1 MVKDALQPN
10 FQLVE
15 DSRLRALAQDLPAVL
30 LKSKSTN
37 TTKKYERGLNAWKKW
52 ASQFKEIV
60 IFPASSVYVSLFFLT
75 LIQESRSCSIID
87 EVHYGLKWVHD
98 LAGLPDPCN
107 SPFVVPLIESAR
119 RLLSVPVKKK
129 EPVTPAVIKRLFA
142 HYGSTSASL
151 SDLRVLTLCV
161 LGYAG
166 FFRFNE
172 LVQLRRCDFH
182 FEDSFMRIFVQ
193 RSKTD
198 IYRDGAWV
206 VIAKTFKCTCPCL
219 LTQRYFSVASFSAES
234 EDFIFRPLTFCS
246 GDKSYKFRG
255 SDPSSYS
262 RAREIV
268 LSAFDAIGLPKED
281 YGLHSLRAGCLCCS

>member
-1 MVKDALQPN
+1 M
-10 FQLVE
+10 
-15 DSRLRALAQDLPAVL
+15 
-30 LKSKSTN
+30 
-37 TTKKYERGLNAWKKW
+37 
-52 ASQFKEIV
+52 AS
-60 IFPASSVYVSLFFLT
+60 L
-75 LIQESRSCSIID
+75 
-87 EVHYGLKWVHD
+87 WVHD
-98 LAGLPDPCN
+98 LADLPDLCN
-107 SPFVVPLIESAR
+107 SPFVVPLIESAK

-129 EPVTPAVIKRLFA
+129 EPVTPKVIKRLFA
-142 HYGSTSASL
+142 RYGSTSASL

-166 FFRFNE
+166 FFRFHE

-234 EDFIFRPLTFCS
+234 EDFILRPLTFCS
-246 GDKSYKFRG
+246 GDKSYKFRA
-255 SDPSSYS
+255 SDTLSYS

-268 LSAFDAIGLPKED
+268 LSAFDAIGLPKQD
-281 YGLHSLRAGCLCCS
+281 YGLHSLRAGSASAAANVQVSDRLFKRHGRWKSEKAKDGYTKDNVQSLLSVSLSLGI

>member
-15 DSRLRALAQDLPAVL
+15 DNRLRALAQDLPAVL

-37 TTKKYERGLNAWKKW
+37 TTKKYERGLNAQKKW

-60 IFPASSVYVSLFFLT
+60 IFPTSSVYVSLFFLT

-98 LAGLPDPCN
+98 LAGQPDPCN
-107 SPFVVPLIESAR
+107 SPFVVPLIETAR

-142 HYGSTSASL
+142 HYGCTSASL
-151 SDLRVLTLCV
+151 SDLRVLNLCV

-166 FFRFNE
+166 FF
-172 LVQLRRCDFH
+172 
-182 FEDSFMRIFVQ
+182 
-193 RSKTD
+193 
-198 IYRDGAWV
+198 A
-206 VIAKTFKCTCPCL
+206 
-219 LTQRYFSVASFSAES
+219 LTS
-234 EDFIFRPLTFCS
+234 
-246 GDKSYKFRG
+246 
-255 SDPSSYS
+255 
-262 RAREIV
+262 
-268 LSAFDAIGLPKED
+268 
-281 YGLHSLRAGCLCCS
+281 